1 MLSYLKGKKQY
12 VLELEEASIS
22 DNLVHVRLGE
32 DGRKSINVEKHSNP
46 VWKNCTF
53 RVKIL
58 YVKTKKR
65 KKRFCN
71 GVQNLTYA

>member
-12 VLELEEASIS
+12 VLELEEARVS

-53 RVKIL
+53 CVKKNL
-58 YVKTKKR
+58 VKDFGEVFAMVYTI
-65 KKRFCN
+65 
-71 GVQNLTYA
+71 